1 MSEITLENSLTKDI
15 SNEKEQKNFLETTIG
30 KAVNTG
36 LDIGIRYLLP
46 DLIEEQVI
54 DIKDSILK
62 NGFQDGVKTA
72 VDSAINLGKSAL
84 GIITG
89 NFEDINQ
96 MQSAVKNG
104 GIIDSV
110 STLLNSVINKVVENG
125 IISNSVGNIIKNGKN
140 ALLNNITK
148 NIESEFENQVNNIE
162 KLQKYTDNWKEYF
175 NNRNFEGMEKE
186 YNKIEDQLTN
196 IAPIEKTIQAARTVE
211 NLHMLIKNNGQN
223 FNLSP
228 EEIELAKML

>member
-1 MSEITLENSLTKDI
+1 MSEITLENNLTNDI
-15 SNEKEQKNFLETTIG
+15 SNEREQKNFLETTIG

-104 GIIDSV
+104 GIIDSI
-110 STLLNSVINKVVENG
+110 STILNSVINKVVENG
-125 IISNSVGNIIKNGKN
+125 VISNSVGNIIKNGKN

-162 KLQKYTDNWKEYF
+162 KLKKYTDNWKEYF

-186 YNKIEDQLTN
+186 YNKIEDQIKN
-196 IAPIEKTIQAARTVE
+196 IAPIEKAIQEARTVE
-211 NLHMLIKNNGQN
+211 NLHRLIKNNGQN

-228 EEIELAKML
+228 QEMELAKML

>member
-211 NLHMLIKNNGQN
+211 NLHMLIRNNGQN
-223 FNLSP
+223 FNLTP

>member
-96 MQSAVKNG
+96 MQSVVKNG

-110 STLLNSVINKVVENG
+110 STILNSVINKVVDNG
-125 IISNSVGNIIKNGKN
+125 VISNSVGNIIKNGN
-140 ALLNNITK
+140 LFFHL
-148 NIESEFENQVNNIE
+148 
-162 KLQKYTDNWKEYF
+162 KY
-175 NNRNFEGMEKE
+175 R
-186 YNKIEDQLTN
+186 
-196 IAPIEKTIQAARTVE
+196 
-211 NLHMLIKNNGQN
+211 
-223 FNLSP
+223 
-228 EEIELAKML
+228 

>member
-1 MSEITLENSLTKDI
+1 MNEMTLENNLTNDI
-15 SNEKEQKNFLETTIG
+15 SNEREQKNFLETTIG

-104 GIIDSV
+104 GIIDNV

-148 NIESEFENQVNNIE
+148 NIESEFEKQVNNIE

-211 NLHMLIKNNGQN
+211 NLHMLIRNNGQN
-223 FNLSP
+223 FNLTP

>member
-1 MSEITLENSLTKDI
+1 MSEITLENNLTNDI
-15 SNEKEQKNFLETTIG
+15 SNEREQKNFLETTIG

-110 STLLNSVINKVVENG
+110 SNVLNSVINKVVDNG
-125 IISNSVGNIIKNGKN
+125 VISNSVGNIIKNGKN

-186 YNKIEDQLTN
+186 YNKIEDQLKN
-196 IAPIEKTIQAARTVE
+196 IAPIEKTIQGARTVE

>member
-110 STLLNSVINKVVENG
+110 STILNSVINKVVDNG
-125 IISNSVGNIIKNGKN
+125 VISNSVGNIIKNGKN

-148 NIESEFENQVNNIE
+148 NIESEFENQVNNIK

-175 NNRNFEGMEKE
+175 NNRNFESMEKE
-186 YNKIEDQLTN
+186 YNKIEDQLKN

>member
-1 MSEITLENSLTKDI
+1 MNEMTLENNLTNDI
-15 SNEKEQKNFLETTIG
+15 SNEREQKNFLETTIG